1 VVDAPRTGA
10 SKCQIEEGKTVKHLR
25 FATSEQREEAARDA
39 HHKIGY
45 RHFTGQ
51 DEGGWPGEQ
60 ADQKQQTADKFD
72 DAGHPD
78 QRERLQIVESGD
90 VREGKELRQWVL
102 EIEQRH
108 HNAKHAEHARRPNRS
123 NFREIDHRSLP
134 PSKNVRPS
142 RGPPL

>member
-1 VVDAPRTGA
+1 VGQYSLSQP
-10 SKCQIEEGKTVKHLR
+10 
-25 FATSEQREEAARDA
+25 REEAARDA

-102 EIEQRH
+102 EIER
-108 HNAKHAEHARRPNRS
+108 ACP
-123 NFREIDHRSLP
+123 
-134 PSKNVRPS
+134 
-142 RGPPL
+142 